1 MIRDL
6 TIFSKGTTADDTV
19 LKVFYDAIFTWVST
33 PVTIVVLCNCKLRCS
48 SDFTLVIY
56 LAVNHS
62 SGNHAAIP
70 KLAFECTTCD
80 GAAVTD
86 NPSDPLRFGTIWPN
100 IHACMRESMTE
111 CTAFDSS
118 CIRNF
123 AIYFSVHKCGTRLNG
138 KLDFILQCTTS
149 QLELSLFQGQRF
161 DPEQV
166 CSIRPKFCIHV
177 ICRWCFTKRN
187 ARTNLDLN
195 DIIRHPGIVFLFQY
209 LYSALCPGHPF
220 CKCLNR
226 HHAHYHADC
235 QHCTDQAFSY
245 PFSHCTSFPFVF
257 LYSHLN
263 IMLIALSSLWGSF
276 L

>member
-1 MIRDL
+1 
-6 TIFSKGTTADDTV
+6 
-19 LKVFYDAIFTWVST
+19 
-33 PVTIVVLCNCKLRCS
+33 
-48 SDFTLVIY
+48 
-56 LAVNHS
+56 
-62 SGNHAAIP
+62 
-70 KLAFECTTCD
+70 
-80 GAAVTD
+80 
-86 NPSDPLRFGTIWPN
+86 
-100 IHACMRESMTE
+100 MTE

-118 CIRNF
+118 FIRNF

-138 KLDFILQCTTS
+138 KLDFILQCTAS

-161 DPEQV
+161 DPERV

-177 ICRWCFTKRN
+177 ICRWFFTKRT

-226 HHAHYHADC
+226 HHTHYHADC

-245 PFSHCTSFPFVF
+245 PFSHCTSCPFVF
-257 LYSHLN
+257 LFSSKYNRLSHYPRCGVHSCK
-263 IMLIALSSLWGSF
+263 IIHF
-276 L
+276 LFFSVNVHFPFLTKATPVF